1 MFLKELDFLSPEIT
15 LYYKGSKS
23 HSSIISGILSIISIS
38 IIFAFAIY
46 FFLNL
51 IHRKNP
57 DSYSLNRFVEDSGV
71 FPINSS
77 SLFHF
82 ISLGNLD
89 SNIIYTGFDFRS
101 FRIIGLDNYYVKY
114 LEDKNLENYDHWLY
128 GLCNNETDT
137 EGIGYLFT
145 SENFKKCACIRKY
158 YNSLEKKY
166 YNTNDENFKWPTLSH
181 GNYHPEATYYQILID
196 KCNEDTLK
204 LILGDNYHCKTE
216 DEINKYFTDEWGIN
230 FYIIDHYIDVLNYKE
245 PNRKFLFRIENTLS
259 KEYYSIN
266 HLNFNP
272 SSITTHNGILFD
284 NIVEESS
291 YVYDRNDVFTN
302 PVDSNYI
309 YMIYCFWLKNRINSY
324 ERTYQRIQ
332 DIISD
337 IGGISEII
345 NLLASIINKIYHSYI
360 ILFDT
365 EKLLFSII
373 KSQEKSVK
381 KQNNIESNIESN
393 KFKDYNLPNF
403 DSTKSTVRVMKNFDT
418 RKYDENIRANNFKR
432 KNNKVCFTNIIT
444 TNSSSENIQN
454 TQNFQKKK
462 KLAKK
467 SKNNDSI
474 KLQNIEER
482 KNDNTESK
490 YIHSEINMQKLNF
503 NFCNYLCYSIS
514 CRKKNNQLDMYDN
527 FRTNII
533 CEEYFL
539 KNYIN
544 IYTLLKKNE
553 IHLSENINKYQLKDL
568 IEVMK

>member
-1 MFLKELDFLSPEIT
+1 MLIKELDFLSPEIT

-38 IIFAFAIY
+38 IIFAFSIY

-51 IHRKNP
+51 IQRKNP
-57 DSYSLNRFVEDSGV
+57 DSYSLNRFIEDSGV

-82 ISLGNLD
+82 ISLGNIEN
-89 SNIIYTGFDFRS
+89 NIIYSGFDFRS
-101 FRIIGLDNYYVKY
+101 FRIIGFDSYYTKY
-114 LEDKNLENYDHWLY
+114 LEDKNLEKYDHWLY

-137 EGIGYLFT
+137 EGIGYLFK

-166 YNTNDENFKWPTLSH
+166 YNTNDPNFKWPTLSH
-181 GNYHPEATYYQILID
+181 GNYHPDATYYQILVD
-196 KCNEDTLK
+196 RCNEDTLK
-204 LILGDNYHCKTE
+204 LVFGDNYNCKND
-216 DEINKYFTDEWGIN
+216 DEINEYFTGVWGIN

-259 KEYYSIN
+259 KEIYSIN

-284 NIVEESS
+284 HKIEETS
-291 YVYDRNDVFTN
+291 YVFDRNDVFTN
-302 PVDSNYI
+302 PVDSNNI
-309 YMIYCFWLKNRINSY
+309 YMIYYFWLKNRINSY

-345 NLLASIINKIYHSYI
+345 NILASIINKIYNSYI

-365 EKLLFSII
+365 EKFLFSII
-373 KSQEKSVK
+373 ESQEKSAK
-381 KQNNIESNIESN
+381 KNSNIDSN
-393 KFKDYNLPNF
+393 NEPNNLKEDNQLNF
-403 DSTKSTVRVMKNFDT
+403 DSTKSVARTFKNLDIKKFN
-418 RKYDENIRANNFKR
+418 ENLKTKDFKKRNTKIR
-432 KNNKVCFTNIIT
+432 FTNITT

-454 TQNFQKKK
+454 IQYFHKRKNMKN
-462 KLAKK
+462 
-467 SKNNDSI
+467 KNNDSI
-474 KLQNIEER
+474 KIKDIEDTNNNKTER
-482 KNDNTESK
+482 KYS
-490 YIHSEINMQKLNF
+490 YSEIREQKLKF
-503 NFCNYLCYSIS
+503 NFCNYLCYELS
-514 CRKKNNQLDMYDN
+514 CKKKNNKLNMYDN

-539 KNYIN
+539 RNYIN
-544 IYTLLKKNE
+544 IYNLLKINE
-553 IHLSENINKYQLKDL
+553 NRLSENINKYQLKDIL
-568 IEVMK
+568 EVM